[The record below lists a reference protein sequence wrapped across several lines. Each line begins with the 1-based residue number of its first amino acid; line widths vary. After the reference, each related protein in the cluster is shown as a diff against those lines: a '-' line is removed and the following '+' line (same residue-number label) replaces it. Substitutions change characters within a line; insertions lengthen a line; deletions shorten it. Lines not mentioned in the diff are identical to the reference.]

1 MSDAAMI
8 VAGAIACLGLA
19 GTGSAF
25 GTGYAAAAAVGA
37 WKKCYAA
44 NKPAPFLLLSFVG
57 APITQTLYGMILMF
71 IMLGMVPDLPGAEA
85 TAEEIA
91 SHAKA
96 MAALQG
102 KGLPALLAGVF
113 SGLAIGVSALFQG
126 RAGAAACDAQ
136 AETNQGFT
144 NYLAALGIVETVAI
158 FAMVFALIALASL

>member
-19 GTGSAF
+19 GAGSAF
-25 GTGYAAAAAVGA
+25 GTGFAAAAAVGA

-44 NKPAPFLLLSFVG
+44 GKPAPFLLLSFVG

-71 IMLGMVPDLPGAEA
+71 IMLGKIVGGN
-85 TAEEIA
+85 
-91 SHAKA
+91 
-96 MAALQG
+96 AAAG
-102 KGLPALLAGVF
+102 AGVPCLVAGIF
-113 SGLAIGVSALFQG
+113 AGLAIGLSALFQG

-158 FAMVFALIALASL
+158 FAMVFALIALGSVPAGVAA

>member
-19 GTGSAF
+19 GAGSAF
-25 GTGYAAAAAVGA
+25 GTGLAASAAVGA

-44 NKPAPFLLLSFVG
+44 NKQAPFLLLSFVG
-57 APITQTLYGMILMF
+57 APITQVLYGMIVMNK
-71 IMLGMVPDLPGAEA
+71 MLDFLKTPEKVVGLGVPFLV
-85 TAEEIA
+85 
-91 SHAKA
+91 
-96 MAALQG
+96 
-102 KGLPALLAGVF
+102 AGVF
-113 SGLAIGVSALFQG
+113 AGLAIGLSALFQG

-158 FAMVFALIALASL
+158 FAMVFALIALGKIG

>member
-1 MSDAAMI
+1 MSEAAMI

-19 GTGSAF
+19 GAGSAF
-25 GTGYAAAAAVGA
+25 GTGLAAAAAVGA

-71 IMLGMVPDLPGAEA
+71 IMLGKVEFVKDAEGVIQGVKPLVCAGAG
-85 TAEEIA
+85 
-91 SHAKA
+91 
-96 MAALQG
+96 MPVLV
-102 KGLPALLAGVF
+102 AGIF
-113 SGLAIGVSALFQG
+113 AGLAIGLSALFQG

-158 FAMVFALIALASL
+158 FAMVFALIALGSIA